1 MDAQNLAVWLTRT
14 DQDVTQEASLRASRF
29 LSGYQGGNM
38 RTWWLTIVR
47 NTCYTWS
54 YKNLRRDSTEL
65 LNGEIHSSDLSATVN
80 SEIQVQL
87 PDELREAHVL
97 REIEGMSYEVIAD
110 VTSVSIGA
118 VMSRL
123 ARARTQLR
131 QTLSAELSKGY

>member
-1 MDAQNLAVWLTRT
+1 
-14 DQDVTQEASLRASRF
+14 
-29 LSGYQGGNM
+29 M

-47 NTCYTWS
+47 ITCFTWL
-54 YKNLRRDSTEL
+54 YKNLRRGSTEL
-65 LNGEIHSSDLSATVN
+65 LNEEIPSCQLSGTVN

-97 REIEGMSYEVIAD
+97 REIEGMSFEVIAD

-123 ARARTQLR
+123 ARARTQLS